1 MCQLMG
7 MSANVP
13 TDARFSFTGLVE
25 RAGRTDIHKDGWGL
39 VFYRGQGVQEFRDL
53 TAGSD
58 CDVANF
64 LKAQCIKAD
73 IVVSHIRQANVGALT
88 LENTHPFR
96 RELWG
101 SNFTFAHNGQL
112 DERYLSLPLG
122 RFLPIGTT
130 DSEYIFCWL
139 MGQIAAQF
147 AERPQDPQV
156 LYQFIYQTTQ
166 ILHEYGVCNFLLSDG
181 QALLAQCANHLH
193 WVTRR
198 APFGQA
204 LLKDV
209 AVEVNFAEET
219 TPNDVV
225 TVLATQPLTTN
236 EQWQVMQPKEM
247 VVFSRGELVQRFTSP
262 TPSELAINL

>member
-39 VFYRGQGVQEFRDL
+39 LFYIGKGVQEFRDL
-53 TAGSD
+53 KAGSE

-64 LKAQCIKAD
+64 LKQQCIKSN

-101 SNFTFAHNGQL
+101 QNWGFAHNGQL
-112 DERYLSLPLG
+112 EGIHEQLTLG
-122 RFLPIGTT
+122 RYLPIGTT
-130 DSEYIFCWL
+130 DSEHIFCWL
-139 MGQIAAQF
+139 LDQIHQAF
-147 AERPQDPQV
+147 PEPPEDPQI
-156 LYQFIYQTTQ
+156 LYSFIYEKRKY
-166 ILHEYGVCNFLLSDG
+166 LHDFGVCNFLLSDG
-181 QALLAQCANHLH
+181 DVLMAHCSNKLQ

-198 APFGQA
+198 APFGAA
-204 LLKDV
+204 LLKDLDFSV
-209 AVEVNFAEET
+209 DFAAET

-225 TVLATQPLTTN
+225 TVLATEPLTTN
-236 EQWQVMQPKEM
+236 ETWSVMSPGDM
-247 VVFSRGELVQRFTSP
+247 LVFKAGEVIAKFF
-262 TPSELAINL
+262 E